1 MIGVE
6 TKGSVLDAIVD
17 EKSGGSTQFL
27 LENRVNLLALSLFLD
42 LKIVNHGKERK
53 KEGKT
58 HTKKKTL
65 PPAFWWNRGT

>member
-17 EKSGGSTQFL
+17 GKSGGSTQFL

-42 LKIVNHGKERK
+42 LKIVNHGKEKRR
-53 KEGKT
+53 ENP
-58 HTKKKTL
+58 HPKKTL

>member
-42 LKIVNHGKERK
+42 LKIVNHGKEKRR
-53 KEGKT
+53 ENP
-58 HTKKKTL
+58 HQKKTL